1 MRSNKRR
8 WIKGEGMG
16 VCMGMDEV
24 SLRERKEEGDRR
36 GERKKKERASLSR
49 LEGKKWQARS
59 ASAKERED
67 ESWS

>member
-1 MRSNKRR
+1 VT
-8 WIKGEGMG
+8 E
-16 VCMGMDEV
+16 E
-24 SLRERKEEGDRR
+24 EEGDRR
-36 GERKKKERASLSR
+36 REREKKERASLSR